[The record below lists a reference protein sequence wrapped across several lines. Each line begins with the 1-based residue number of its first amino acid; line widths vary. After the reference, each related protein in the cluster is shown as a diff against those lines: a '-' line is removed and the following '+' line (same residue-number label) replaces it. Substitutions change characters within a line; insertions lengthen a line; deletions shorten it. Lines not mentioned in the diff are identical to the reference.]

1 MELEGIRKDTHVL
14 LLTGI
19 ASPNQLILDLQPY
32 TPHIHPLTYG
42 DHHPFSDE
50 DFRHIND
57 EFESLPDPK
66 MIITT
71 EKDAT
76 RIYGREGLSAEVKE
90 KMYILPVN
98 IRFMLDQEE
107 MFNQNIIGYVRK
119 NSRNSILVKA
129 KDDNK
134 AKDGNHPGNR
144 SRTISFRNH

>member
-1 MELEGIRKDTHVL
+1 
-14 LLTGI
+14 
-19 ASPNQLILDLQPY
+19 
-32 TPHIHPLTYG
+32 
-42 DHHPFSDE
+42 
-50 DFRHIND
+50 
-57 EFESLPDPK
+57 
-66 MIITT
+66 
-71 EKDAT
+71 
-76 RIYGREGLSAEVKE
+76 
-90 KMYILPVN
+90 MYILPVN